1 MTQDGPD
8 DHHPLS
14 THLDNE
20 GQARMVDVGDKAI
33 TARRAIA
40 TAGVR
45 MSASTARALADNATP
60 KGDVLATA
68 RIAAIQ
74 AAKRTPELIPLCH
87 AIALTKVRVEFELGP
102 DGVAIRVVAEARD
115 RTGVEMEALT
125 AATVAAL
132 TIYDM
137 LKGVDRAMVIERVQ
151 LEEKEGG
158 RSGHW
163 TRDAHDQHHGHAHA
177 RAHHHEHGHGHGHGH
192 ETQSQTALPVDP
204 AAFVLTRERIDSVA
218 VRARVEHPSVGAVCL
233 FQGIVRDHNAG
244 RAVTL
249 LEYEAYDSMVVREM
263 TRIAEEL
270 QRAFPGTR
278 LAATHRVGALSIGE
292 DAIVCAASAAHR
304 GAAFE
309 AGKRLIDE
317 IKARVPI
324 WKREHGPDGPY
335 WVGWED
341 ARCVGEPSE

>member
-1 MTQDGPD
+1 MTQDRPD

-33 TARRAIA
+33 TARRAVA
-40 TAGVR
+40 TAAVR
-45 MSASTARALADNATP
+45 MSASTAEALADNDTP

-87 AIALTKVRVEFELGP
+87 AIALTKVRVEFELNP
-102 DGVAIRVVAEARD
+102 EGVAIRALAEARD

-125 AATVAAL
+125 AATEAAL

-137 LKGVDRAMVIERVQ
+137 LKGVDRAMSIERVQ

-163 TRDAHDQHHGHAHA
+163 TRDAHEHHHGHAHTHA
-177 RAHHHEHGHGHGHGH
+177 KEP
-192 ETQSQTALPVDP
+192 QQIYPVDP
-204 AAFVLTRERIDSVA
+204 AAFVLTRDRIDSAA

-249 LEYEAYDSMVVREM
+249 LEYEAYDSMVVKEM
-263 TRIAEEL
+263 ARIGEEL

-304 GAAFE
+304 GEAFE
-309 AGKRLIDE
+309 ASKRLIDE
-317 IKARVPI
+317 IKARAPI

-341 ARCVGEPSE
+341 ARCVAE